1 MINVFVGYDSKEK
14 VAYNVLSHSII
25 QNSTKPVAI
34 TPIALN
40 NLKDDFVRERNN
52 ISSTEF
58 SFSRFMIPHLMNY
71 QGWALF
77 MDCDMLMFEDIAE
90 LWRLR
95 DDRFAVQ
102 VCKHDYT
109 PKEGIK
115 MDGQKQTI
123 YPRKNWSSVVL
134 WNCGHPSN
142 KVVDQDQVNSL
153 ELNGAYFHRFQWL
166 EDSEIGKLD
175 HTWNYL
181 VGVYDDIEKLK
192 KMNLAKG
199 GSLENAIVVN
209 DKKVLNKLNKKGI
222 SASYIVSK
230 TKADAIKD
238 VVTKSKNP
246 VDSQARKS
254 QGEVFINGMKVKA
267 ISGADS
273 TKLKIKTRKFN

>member
-1 MINVFVGYDSKEK
+1 MINVFIGYDSKEK

-102 VCKHDYT
+102 VCKHDYI
-109 PKEGIK
+109 PKDEK
-115 MDGQKQTI
+115 KFLGQVQTK
-123 YPRKNWSSVVL
+123 YEKKNWSSFML
-134 WNCGHPSN
+134 LNCKKCTTLTPDYVN
-142 KVVDQDQVNSL
+142 KASGL
-153 ELNGAYFHRFQWL
+153 ELHQYKWL
-166 EDSEIGKLD
+166 ESEDLIGDIPLE
-175 HTWNYL
+175 WNWL
-181 VGVYDDIEKLK
+181 VGEYEHKEDVKNIHFTEGGPWFDDYK
-192 KMNLAKG
+192 NC
-199 GSLENAIVVN
+199 
-209 DKKVLNKLNKKGI
+209 D
-222 SASYIVSK
+222 YSK
-230 TKADAIKD
+230 DWFTNFKESNEPF
-238 VVTKSKNP
+238 TS
-246 VDSQARKS
+246 
-254 QGEVFINGMKVKA
+254 
-267 ISGADS
+267 
-273 TKLKIKTRKFN
+273 